1 VSHVFISYKRED
13 IDRVAPL
20 VQALRG
26 AGIDL
31 WWDQDIPP
39 GGSWRETIVEKLD
52 SAALCIVVWS
62 PHSAGAGGRFVR
74 EEAERAARRTAYLG
88 VLIDNVAPP
97 FGFGE
102 WQAIDLSGWGGDP
115 QDPQLRHFVETVRA
129 HLAGRPAPVAD
140 VPRQAAPAR
149 RRAGRSRKPLLI
161 AAAAAAL
168 LALAG
173 LAYFLLAGR
182 GTSQT
187 PTAFVSERLAA
198 ANCTWAGIGEVNT
211 LPDGEHISLKGI
223 AAAPEEVQASL
234 LREASAASVPL
245 AGVEVREL
253 AVAPSEICAELSML
267 KPYRAPGNA
276 RRLTIVPPRGAL
288 TRSGGALEGWFEW
301 EINWAGLPQHAAL
314 LGLDSQGGVEVLI
327 PDLQAYRR
335 ATKPERQNGDV
346 AAYQAGFS
354 DEGTGVRNVGLIL
367 MTANAPIDAA
377 LVNAIGTEGTTAFI
391 QRVDQAAKAGNWQ
404 FELGLVRCGFEGRE
418 GQTC

>member
-1 VSHVFISYKRED
+1 MSHVFISYKRED
-13 IDRVAPL
+13 MDRVAPL
-20 VQALRG
+20 VAALRG
-26 AGIDL
+26 AGIEL
-31 WWDQDIPP
+31 WWDQDIPA

-52 SAALCIVVWS
+52 GAALCIVVWS

-74 EEAERAARRTAYLG
+74 EEAERAARRAAYLG

-102 WQAIDLSGWGGDP
+102 WQAIDLSGWDGDP
-115 QDPQLRHFVETVRA
+115 QHPQLSHFVATVRA
-129 HLAGRPAPVAD
+129 RLSGGPAPVAE
-140 VPRQAAPAR
+140 VPRPAAPAR
-149 RRAGRSRKPLLI
+149 RAAGTRRPLVI
-161 AAAAAAL
+161 AAIAASL
-168 LALAG
+168 LAVAA

-182 GTSQT
+182 GASQT

-198 ANCTWAGIGEVNT
+198 ANCTWAGIGEVNA
-211 LPDGEHISLKGI
+211 LPEGEHVSLKGI

-288 TRSGGALEGWFEW
+288 TRSRGALEGWFEW
-301 EINWAGLPQHAAL
+301 EINWAGLPPHAAL
-314 LGLDSQGGVEVLI
+314 LGLDSEGGVEVLI

-335 ATKPERQNGDV
+335 DTEPKRQNGDV

-377 LVNAIGTEGTTAFI
+377 LVDAIGTEATTAFL
-391 QRVDQAAKAGNWQ
+391 QRVDQAAKAGGWQ

-418 GQTC
+418 GQAC